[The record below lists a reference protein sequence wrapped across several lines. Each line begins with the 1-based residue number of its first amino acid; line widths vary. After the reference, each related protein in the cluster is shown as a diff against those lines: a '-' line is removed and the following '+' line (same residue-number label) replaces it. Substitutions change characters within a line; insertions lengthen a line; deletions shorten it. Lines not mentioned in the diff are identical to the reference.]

1 MQITLGEAPDMPSA
15 RDTPTENEGPP
26 HVREEGLT
34 QVDGHPKDHKFIA
47 DVIFVH
53 GLQGHP
59 QRTWQSKQP
68 TKPRKRLRDR
78 IKGFS
83 TPSHRDQQTK
93 IHEDDGL
100 FWPAELLPRDFN
112 NVRILTYGYD
122 SKVTKAFKGPT
133 NKDGIFQHGVS
144 FLGAL
149 KRVRS
154 DCGDRPIVV
163 VAHSLGYVS
172 FAALTHDEVSTE

>member
-1 MQITLGEAPDMPSA
+1 MAEASGTSSAAHTLK
-15 RDTPTENEGPP
+15 ENEGPP

-34 QVDGHPKDHKFIA
+34 QVDGHPKDHEFIA

-59 QRTWQSKQP
+59 KRTWQSKPP
-68 TKPRKRLRDR
+68 TKPRKNLCDR

-83 TPSHRDQQTK
+83 ILGHHGQKGKNQGV
-93 IHEDDGL
+93 DGL

-122 SKVTKAFKGPT
+122 TKVTKAFKGPT
-133 NKDGIFQHGVS
+133 SKDGIFQHGSS

-154 DCGDRPIVV
+154 DCGNRPIVI

-172 FAALTHDEVSTE
+172 FPSQL